1 MADIALTILGGL
13 ACMVLMCGVAMWLMP
28 RLVRRVPLLRRV
40 AARVR
45 HQSTIDRM
53 ISWIEDEPPNLRRAE
68 APDGTVTVV
77 FSDIEDSTRI
87 TERLGDQRWFELLEV
102 HDAIV
107 REHTRAHGGYE
118 VKHQGDGFMLAFPS
132 AREAIASAIDIQRA
146 LARRAADGELPIRVR
161 MGVHTGE
168 AIHRDGDFYGRNVIL
183 AARIADRAHG
193 GEILVSS
200 LVKELVDAAGD
211 IAVREAEEV
220 ELKGLDGRHR
230 LFRVAW
236 SPPATTPETNG
247 RRRAPDLVHG
257 RRAG

>member
-1 MADIALTILGGL
+1 MADVALTILGGL
-13 ACMVLMCGVAMWLMP
+13 ACMVFMCGVAMWLVP
-28 RLVRRVPLLRRV
+28 RLVRRTPLLRRIG
-40 AARVR
+40 ARIR
-45 HQSTIDRM
+45 SQSTIDRM
-53 ISWIEDEPPNLRRAE
+53 ISWVEDEQPDLRRAE

-87 TERLGDQRWFELLEV
+87 TERLGDQRWLELLEV

-107 REHTRAHGGYE
+107 RENVRGYGGYE
-118 VKHQGDGFMLAFPS
+118 VKSQGDGFMLAFPS
-132 AREAIASAIDIQRA
+132 AREAIACAIDIQRA

-168 AIHRDGDFYGRNVIL
+168 AIHRDGDFYGRSVIL

-200 LVKELVDAAGD
+200 LVKELIEPGGD
-211 IAVREAEEV
+211 VSVKEAEEV

-230 LFRVAW
+230 LYRIAW
-236 SPPATTPETNG
+236 AVPAETATNG
-247 RRRAPDLVHG
+247 RRRAPHPVHG
-257 RRAG
+257 AGVR